1 MDLIITGKWRED
13 LSNNSYRG
21 FVYINVRGYDQGS
34 GGAAGLANIEILEK
48 EDIPRRVKT
57 TGKIFENALRGL
69 DDLDVV
75 GEVRGSHFM
84 MGIEFVADKTTKET
98 FSAETNFSLQLAQSA
113 QKRGLIA
120 RPLANILILS
130 PTLIMD
136 EPMIMDIEGILRE
149 SIIETA
155 TKVRA

>member
-1 MDLIITGKWRED
+1 
-13 LSNNSYRG
+13 
-21 FVYINVRGYDQGS
+21 
-34 GGAAGLANIEILEK
+34 
-48 EDIPRRVKT
+48 
-57 TGKIFENALRGL
+57 
-69 DDLDVV
+69 
-75 GEVRGSHFM
+75 M

>member
-1 MDLIITGKWRED
+1 M
-13 LSNNSYRG
+13 
-21 FVYINVRGYDQGS
+21 
-34 GGAAGLANIEILEK
+34 
-48 EDIPRRVKT
+48 
-57 TGKIFENALRGL
+57 

-84 MGIEFVADKTTKET
+84 MGNEFVADKTTKET
-98 FSAETNFSLQLAQSA
+98 FSAETYLSLQLAQSA

-155 TKVRA
+155 IKVRA